1 MVVRTAVSF
10 DSFVFRLPTHMSRL
24 QMLGNLQNPPEP
36 FQDVIR
42 THFRLKAKSISRQLD
57 DWLAKDDG
65 RGVATDGTVAVRAG
79 PGSNSDSMARDV
91 AELKKAFAKL

>member
-1 MVVRTAVSF
+1 
-10 DSFVFRLPTHMSRL
+10 
-24 QMLGNLQNPPEP
+24 MLGNLQNPPEP

-65 RGVATDGTVAVRAG
+65 RAVASDGAVAARGG
-79 PGSNSDSMARDV
+79 PGGSDSMARDV
-91 AELKKAFAKL
+91 AELKKALAKL